1 MAGSRL
7 GFIRHFAIWLGLFLG
22 GVLGIVLQPSVA
34 DRFASSSDAV
44 VLSAPLLSLLI
55 CSGIGATLFGAA
67 SRALRSPNRVT
78 KRPFLAL
85 DRTFGAVAGVAAVAF
100 LAWALTPVVTATRYW
115 PVEISDGSEILKA
128 IERNAP
134 SIPETLVTAAQT
146 YANASDG
153 EIEGAGGVPGTDSAQ
168 TVLPPKAPALS
179 QSVSLA
185 VRAATLRVE
194 GRACS
199 LIQDGTGVVI
209 ARDLVVTNA
218 HVIAGEN
225 GSTSVSNG
233 EIRRRADVVAF
244 DPRRDIA
251 VLRINNLGIKPLK
264 FSSPLTDT
272 NVAIFGYP
280 GGRELRA
287 EGGRIVEQIKA
298 TGGDLYGKGNW
309 SREILILA
317 ADLVPGDS
325 GGPVVSRTGR
335 LLGLSFAIDPRLS
348 NTSYALDPS
357 EVRAVL
363 KTVGLATVGTG
374 KCLGK

>member
-22 GVLGIVLQPSVA
+22 GVLGIALQPAVA
-34 DRFASSSDAV
+34 DRFANSSDAV
-44 VLSAPLLSLLI
+44 VLSAPLVSLLI
-55 CSGIGATLFGAA
+55 CSGLGATLFSAA
-67 SRALRSPNRVT
+67 SRALRTPNRVA
-78 KRPFLAL
+78 KRPFLPL
-85 DRTFGAVAGVAAVAF
+85 DRTLGAVTGVVAVAF
-100 LAWALTPVVTATRYW
+100 LAWSLTPVVTATRYW
-115 PVEISDGSEILKA
+115 PVEISDDSAILKA
-128 IERNAP
+128 IQRNAP

-153 EIEGAGGVPGTDSAQ
+153 EITGAGGVTGPERTQVG
-168 TVLPPKAPALS
+168 LPPRAPTLS

-185 VRAATLRVE
+185 VRAATLRIE

-225 GSTSVSNG
+225 GSTTVSNG
-233 EIRRRADVVAF
+233 EIRRSADVVAF
-244 DPRRDIA
+244 DPRSDIA
-251 VLRINNLGIKPLK
+251 VLRIKNLGITPLK
-264 FSSPLTDT
+264 FAIPITDAK
-272 NVAIFGYP
+272 VAIFGYP

-287 EGGRIVEQIKA
+287 EGGRIVDQIKA
-298 TGGDLYGKGNW
+298 TSGDLYGKGNW
-309 SREILILA
+309 SRKILILA

-325 GGPVVSRTGR
+325 GGPVVSGSGR
-335 LLGLSFAIDPRLS
+335 LVGLSFAIDPRLP
-348 NTSYALDPS
+348 NTSYALDPR

-363 KTVGLATVGTG
+363 KTVGVGTVGTG
-374 KCLGK
+374 KCLRK

>member
-7 GFIRHFAIWLGLFLG
+7 GFIRHFAIWLGLSLG

-34 DRFASSSDAV
+34 DRFAKSSDTV
-44 VLSAPLLSLLI
+44 VLSAPFLSLLI

-67 SRALRSPNRVT
+67 SRALRTPNRVA
-78 KRPFLAL
+78 KRPFLGL

-100 LAWALTPVVTATRYW
+100 LVWALTPVVTATRYW
-115 PVEISDGSEILKA
+115 PVEISDGSAILKA
-128 IERNAP
+128 IEEKSPR
-134 SIPETLVTAAQT
+134 IPEALVTAAQT
-146 YANASDG
+146 YASASDG
-153 EIEGAGGVPGTDSAQ
+153 DIAGAGGVPGRDSAQ

-199 LIQDGTGVVI
+199 LIQDGTGVVV

-225 GSTSVSNG
+225 GDTSVSNG

-251 VLRINNLGIKPLK
+251 VLRVKNLGIKPLK
-264 FSSPLTDT
+264 FSTPLTDT

-287 EGGRIVEQIKA
+287 EGGRIVDRIKA
-298 TGGDLYGKGNW
+298 TGSDLYGKGNW
-309 SREILILA
+309 SRKILILT

-325 GGPVVSRTGR
+325 GGPVVSGSGR
-335 LLGLSFAIDPRLS
+335 ILGLSFAIDPRLPHQ
-348 NTSYALDPS
+348 SYALDPS

-363 KTVGLATVGTG
+363 KTVSVATVGTG

>member
-22 GVLGIVLQPSVA
+22 GVLGIALQPSVA
-34 DRFASSSDAV
+34 DRFAKSSDNV
-44 VLSAPLLSLLI
+44 VLSAPFLSLLI
-55 CSGIGATLFGAA
+55 CTGIGAALLGAA
-67 SRALRSPNRVT
+67 FRALRTTNSVAKT
-78 KRPFLAL
+78 PFLPL
-85 DRTFGAVAGVAAVAF
+85 DRTLGAVAGVAAVAC
-100 LAWALTPVVTATRYW
+100 LVWALTPVVTATRYW
-115 PVEISDGSEILKA
+115 PVEISDGSAILKA
-128 IERNAP
+128 IERESP
-134 SIPETLVTAAQT
+134 RIPEALVTAAKT
-146 YANASDG
+146 YASASDG
-153 EIEGAGGVPGTDSAQ
+153 EIAGAGVAPGRDSAENA
-168 TVLPPKAPALS
+168 LPPKAPALS
-179 QSVSLA
+179 QSVLAA

-199 LIQDGTGVVI
+199 LIQDGTGVVV

-225 GSTSVSNG
+225 GSTTVSNG

-251 VLRINNLGIKPLK
+251 VLRIKNLGITPLK

-272 NVAIFGYP
+272 KVAIFGYP

-287 EGGRIVEQIKA
+287 EGGRIVDQIKA
-298 TGGDLYGKGNW
+298 TGSDLYGKGNW
-309 SREILILA
+309 SRKILILA
-317 ADLVPGDS
+317 ANLVPGDS
-325 GGPVVSRTGR
+325 GGPVVAESGQV
-335 LLGLSFAIDPRLS
+335 LGLSFAIDPRIA

-363 KTVGLATVGTG
+363 KTVGVATVGTG